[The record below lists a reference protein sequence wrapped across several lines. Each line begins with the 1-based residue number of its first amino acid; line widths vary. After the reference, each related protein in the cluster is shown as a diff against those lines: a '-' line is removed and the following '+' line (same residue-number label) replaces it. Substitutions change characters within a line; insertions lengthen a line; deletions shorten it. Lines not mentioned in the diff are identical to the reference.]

1 MLVTASKVEV
11 FKKINLNKIFVLII
25 SYFLF
30 LYLSIINSTKIYS
43 IFLFLLTISIT
54 IVVLW
59 DKTKKCLSTFILIIL
74 IATMI
79 IFNYKIKQLFY
90 INPHTISIYNESN
103 TDIPYNVF
111 FIETNKTRKE
121 FDMKQLCAIE
131 SAALNNP
138 SANVYLYSI
147 NASNIESL
155 SSYSNLNYVKL
166 IPEQVFSNTKLEN
179 WWKNN
184 TNKILT
190 ATYSIQ
196 DISDSIRLSLLWK
209 YGGIL
214 RNRKR

>member
-1 MLVTASKVEV
+1 MLVTVSKVEL

-111 FIETNKTRKE
+111 SSKSLMLTYHILFFLSKSLVWTSVAS
-121 FDMKQLCAIE
+121 FF
-131 SAALNNP
+131 ALP
-138 SANVYLYSI
+138 NVLDFRS
-147 NASNIESL
+147 
-155 SSYSNLNYVKL
+155 
-166 IPEQVFSNTKLEN
+166 
-179 WWKNN
+179 
-184 TNKILT
+184 
-190 ATYSIQ
+190 
-196 DISDSIRLSLLWK
+196 RLL
-209 YGGIL
+209 
-214 RNRKR
+214 

>member
-1 MLVTASKVEV
+1 MNQVKNST
-11 FKKINLNKIFVLII
+11 FNKI
-25 SYFLF
+25 
-30 LYLSIINSTKIYS
+30 INQSNYN
-43 IFLFLLTISIT
+43 IFF
-54 IVVLW
+54 
-59 DKTKKCLSTFILIIL
+59 
-74 IATMI
+74 A
-79 IFNYKIKQLFY
+79 
-90 INPHTISIYNESN
+90 
-103 TDIPYNVF
+103 
-111 FIETNKTRKE
+111 ETNKTRKE

-166 IPEQVFSNTKLEN
+166 IPEQIFSNTKLEN

-214 RNRKR
+214 QNRKR